1 MVRSLLAT
9 PRGDHGR
16 EQRRSRSSEEPLTCP
31 RTNLILLSVM
41 NNKTVINRYV
51 EALRIRAHQQGGV
64 NYMSGVLLATLEAMK
79 LQGYELDVLKQDIK
93 SLEKL
98 NQEVEDR
105 RDERLKRI
113 MANKTSKDRTYPI
126 DWVMA
131 SR

>member
-1 MVRSLLAT
+1 
-9 PRGDHGR
+9 
-16 EQRRSRSSEEPLTCP
+16 
-31 RTNLILLSVM
+31 
-41 NNKTVINRYV
+41 
-51 EALRIRAHQQGGV
+51 
-64 NYMSGVLLATLEAMK
+64 MSGVLLATLEAMK